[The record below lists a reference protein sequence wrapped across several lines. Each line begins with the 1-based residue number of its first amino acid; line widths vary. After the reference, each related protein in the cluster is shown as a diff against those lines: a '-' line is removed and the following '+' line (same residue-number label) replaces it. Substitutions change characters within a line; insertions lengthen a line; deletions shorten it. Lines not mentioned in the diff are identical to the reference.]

1 MNRFIGVG
9 LIAVLTIGQA
19 FAQDD
24 LKKVKETVLKTAIE
38 AKVQFLASDE
48 MKGRDTPSPELDL
61 ASKYLEAYLKEQG
74 VKPIQE
80 DGSYFQKVEMSST
93 APPQSGTL
101 QMADSSFSFSKEM
114 ILLSGKDISA
124 SAELV
129 FLDYGS
135 PEDFEKADLK
145 GKIVVTQIGSKGES
159 NVWAGYSLGKSKAA
173 MAAEKGAVAL
183 IELYKYPQPQWKL
196 IRYYLG
202 NGQTG
207 LDSEGS
213 ELPFVWLD
221 DVSGEKKNF
230 FEGFSGEARLEIKGA
245 RLEKFTVNNVLGIVE
260 GTDPKLKDEYIVYSA
275 HYDHV
280 GVGKPNE
287 QGDTIYNGT
296 RDNAIG
302 TVSVMEAAKNIG
314 KYPLKRSS
322 LFIFF
327 AGEEKGLLGSEWYVN
342 DPAVPLEQTT
352 LCLNADNGGYNDT
365 TFAMI
370 VGLERITPQDEISE
384 ACKAFG
390 LEAKQD
396 QVLDQG
402 LYRRSDHFS
411 FAEKGVP
418 GVMYSMACTDFD
430 EEVFKYLHQPSDNPN
445 SVNYNYIA
453 KYIQSYVYSARLIGN
468 AKDRPY
474 WAEGDDYYKIGEDLY
489 D

>member
-1 MNRFIGVG
+1 MKRIFVVG
-9 LIAVLTIGQA
+9 LLGILAFGQIS
-19 FAQDD
+19 AQDD
-24 LKKVKETVLKTAIE
+24 LKKVQETVHKSAIE
-38 AKVQFLASDE
+38 AKVHFLASDE

-61 ASKYLEAYLKEQG
+61 ASRYLESYLKEQG
-74 VKPIQE
+74 VKPLNE
-80 DGSYFQKVEMSST
+80 DGSYFQKVEMT
-93 APPQSGTL
+93 KTEPPQSGTL
-101 QMADSSFSFSKEM
+101 QLADSSFSFDREM
-114 ILLSGKDISA
+114 ILLSGEDVSV
-124 SAELV
+124 STELV

-145 GKIVVTQIGSKGES
+145 GKIAVTQIGSKGES
-159 NVWAGYSLGKSKAA
+159 NVWAAYSLGKSKAA

-183 IELYKYPQPQWKL
+183 VELYKYPQPQWKL

-207 LDSEGS
+207 LDNPGS
-213 ELPFVWLD
+213 ELPYIWLE
-221 DVSGEKKNF
+221 DVSGERKKI
-230 FEGFSGEARLEIKGA
+230 FESFSGEARLDIKGA
-245 RLEKFTVNNVLGIVE
+245 SLEKFTVNNVLGIVE
-260 GTDPKLKDEYIVYSA
+260 GTDPKLKDEYIIYSA

-280 GVGKPNE
+280 GVGKANE

-302 TVSVMEAAKNIG
+302 TVAVMEAAKNIG
-314 KYPLKRSS
+314 RYPLKRSS
-322 LFIFF
+322 VFIFF

-342 DPAVPLEQTT
+342 HPVVPLQKTA

-370 VGLERITPQDEISE
+370 VGLERITPQEEIAE

-390 LEAKQD
+390 LEARQD

-430 EEVFKYLHQPSDNPN
+430 EEIFKYLHQPSDNPN
-445 SVNYNYIA
+445 SVNYNYITR
-453 KYIQSYVYSARLIGN
+453 YIQSYVYSARLIGN

-474 WAEGDDYYKIGEDLY
+474 WAEGDDFYKIGEELY